1 MRRMVIRGGT
11 VVSVDAAVGDFRVG
25 DVLIEGSKIVA
36 VGADLSGEHADE
48 VLDAEGMI
56 VMPGFVDTHRHLWQT
71 GTRGDSMDQVFLD
84 LTKSQRPRIAAHY
97 TPEDVYDCVLA
108 GAADALDRGVTTVLD
123 WCHIINTP
131 DHAEADI
138 RALRDSG
145 IRALFAYGSSMAPRP
160 NDSEGV
166 MEAGDM
172 WQHARQVR
180 RQLFADPED
189 RLTFALALPGPEAT
203 TMEITAADIAVGREL
218 GVPMSMHVG
227 TPEGRPSSSDQS
239 IKKLAEAG
247 MLGADMNFVHCCAT
261 TAAEFELLAAAGGT
275 ATACPSADMA
285 MGMGT
290 PATGRIRAAG
300 VRVALGTDSVI
311 AASGDMFDEMRA
323 ALWAERAIQAQRVYA
338 SGSEVMHTA
347 DLHFSTKDA
356 LEAATINGAHACW
369 LADRVGSLTPG
380 KRADVILV
388 RATDSNLWPVSDV
401 VATLVGCGSGL
412 NVDTVL
418 VDGEFVKRD
427 GQLTRL
433 DIREVRAGLASSR
446 DRLYA
451 MDNYPG
457 IRPLMASAGN
467 GETRSS

>member
-1 MRRMVIRGGT
+1 MRRLLIRGGT
-11 VVSVDAAVGDFRVG
+11 VVSVDPAVGDFRVG
-25 DVLIEGSKIVA
+25 DVLIDGNKIIA
-36 VGADLSGEHADE
+36 VGRDLSGQHADE

-56 VMPGFVDTHRHLWQT
+56 VMPGFVDSHRHLWQT
-71 GTRGDSMDQVFLD
+71 GTRGDSMDQVFQD
-84 LTKSQRPRIAAHY
+84 LIKSQWPMVAAHY
-97 TPEDVYDCVLA
+97 TPDDVYDCALA

-145 IRALFAYGSSMAPRP
+145 IRALFAYGSSMTRKL
-160 NDSEGV
+160 NEFEGV
-166 MEAGDM
+166 MESGDV
-172 WQHARQVR
+172 WEHARRVR
-180 RQLFADPED
+180 AELFADPED
-189 RLTFALALPGPEAT
+189 RLTFALAVQGPEVT
-203 TMEITAADIAVGREL
+203 TMEITAADVGVAREL
-218 GVPMSMHVG
+218 GVPMSMHIG
-227 TPEGRPSSSDQS
+227 APEGPPSDQS
-239 IKKLAEAG
+239 IRKLAEAG
-247 MLGADMNFVHCCAT
+247 LLGADMNFAHCCT
-261 TAAEFELLAAAGGT
+261 TTPAEFELLAAAGGT
-275 ATACPSADMA
+275 ATACPSIDTA

-290 PATGRIRAAG
+290 PAMGRMRAAG
-300 VRVALGTDSVI
+300 VRVAIGVDSVI

-323 ALWAERAIQAQRVYA
+323 ALWAERAAAAQRVYA
-338 SGSEVMHTA
+338 TGSEVMHTA
-347 DLHFSTKDA
+347 DLHFSTRDA
-356 LEAATINGAHACW
+356 LEAATVNGAHACW

-427 GQLTRL
+427 GRLARL
-433 DIREVRAGLASSR
+433 DMSQIRAGLARSR
-446 DRLYA
+446 DRLYGTG
-451 MDNYPG
+451 NYPG
-457 IRPLMASAGN
+457 IRPLMTGAAS